1 MSRKKLKKNKIKKEK
16 KLFFLLAFS
25 VKVWYTYS
33 MKNKELINRLGNGTE
48 ITARGEWFVVVDTDF
63 ENGFVWGVDQDGGEQ
78 EIAIDSIDDISESLA
93 DMVSRDWSPMLN
105 KLSL

>member
-1 MSRKKLKKNKIKKEK
+1 M
-16 KLFFLLAFS
+16 
-25 VKVWYTYS
+25 KVWYTYS

-63 ENGFVWGVDQDGGEQ
+63 ENGVVWGVDQDGGEQ

-105 KLSL
+105 KLSI

>member
-1 MSRKKLKKNKIKKEK
+1 MKKNKIKKEK

-63 ENGFVWGVDQDGGEQ
+63 ENGVVWGVDQDGGEQ

-105 KLSL
+105 KLSI